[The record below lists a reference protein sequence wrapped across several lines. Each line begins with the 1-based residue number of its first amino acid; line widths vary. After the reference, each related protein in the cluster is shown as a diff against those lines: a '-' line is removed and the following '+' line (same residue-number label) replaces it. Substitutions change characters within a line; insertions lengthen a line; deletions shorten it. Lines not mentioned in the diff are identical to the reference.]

1 MQVEKDEQLVKRIIA
16 GEKDQFREVIIRFQ
30 ARVFAVA
37 YKVSKN
43 PKDAEDITQ
52 EVFLQLYR
60 SLSQFKGDSS
70 LSTWIYKIAMSK
82 ALDYRRKT
90 IKQVTYEGEENLYDI
105 PFGSTPEELLLD
117 KEDKELAR
125 AYMERLPDAYK
136 EVVHLYYFQQQSYR
150 EIAST
155 LNVAVKTVES
165 RLYRAKLIMKKQ
177 GKGEE
182 L

>member
-1 MQVEKDEQLVKRIIA
+1 MEKDEQLIKRIVA
-16 GEKDQFREVIIRFQ
+16 GEQDQFRELISRYQV
-30 ARVFAVA
+30 RVFAVA
-37 YKVSKN
+37 YKVSKST
-43 PKDAEDITQ
+43 KDAEDITQ

-82 ALDYRRKT
+82 ALDYRRKQ
-90 IKQVTYEGEENLYDI
+90 IRQVACEGEENLYDI
-105 PFGSTPEELLLD
+105 PFGATPEDHLLE

-125 AYMERLPDAYK
+125 AYMEKLPDTYK
-136 EVVHLYYFQQQSYR
+136 EVVHLYYFRQQSYR

-177 GKGEE
+177 GKGEG